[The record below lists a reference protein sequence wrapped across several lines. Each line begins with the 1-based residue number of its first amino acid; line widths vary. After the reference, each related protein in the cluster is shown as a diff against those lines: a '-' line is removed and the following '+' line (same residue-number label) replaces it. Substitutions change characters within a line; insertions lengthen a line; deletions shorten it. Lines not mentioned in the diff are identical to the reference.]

1 MGIDV
6 KELYEYI
13 IELRNRLS
21 NDGSGMVFEEDHIM
35 LDYVLDLLE
44 KEITNEIWRSDVID

>member
-6 KELYEYI
+6 KELYTYI

-21 NDGSGMVFEEDHIM
+21 NDGSGMIFEEDHIM

-44 KEITNEIWRSDVID
+44 KEITNEI

>member
-1 MGIDV
+1 MEIDV

-13 IELRNRLS
+13 VELRNRLS
-21 NDGSGMVFEEDHIM
+21 NDGSGMIFEEDHIM

-44 KEITNEIWRSDVID
+44 KELNNEIWRSDVTN

>member
-1 MGIDV
+1 MNV

-13 IELRNRLS
+13 VELRNRLS
-21 NDGSGMVFEEDHIM
+21 NDGSGLVFEEDHIM

-44 KEITNEIWRSDVID
+44 YTTKERF